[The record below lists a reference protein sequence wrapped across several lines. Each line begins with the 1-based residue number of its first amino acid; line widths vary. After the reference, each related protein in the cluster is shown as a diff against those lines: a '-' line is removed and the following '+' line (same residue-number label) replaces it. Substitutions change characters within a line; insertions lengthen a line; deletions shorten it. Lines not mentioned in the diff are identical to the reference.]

1 MSVRLDASDEVAR
14 SRVSYEGLDESSTDF
29 ESQRMAL

>member
-1 MSVRLDASDEVAR
+1 MIVRLDASNEVVM

-29 ESQRMAL
+29 KPERMAL

>member
-1 MSVRLDASDEVAR
+1 MSVRFDASDEVAR

-29 ESQRMAL
+29 KPERMAL

>member
-14 SRVSYEGLDESSTDF
+14 SRVSYEGFDESSTDF
-29 ESQRMAL
+29 KPERMAQ